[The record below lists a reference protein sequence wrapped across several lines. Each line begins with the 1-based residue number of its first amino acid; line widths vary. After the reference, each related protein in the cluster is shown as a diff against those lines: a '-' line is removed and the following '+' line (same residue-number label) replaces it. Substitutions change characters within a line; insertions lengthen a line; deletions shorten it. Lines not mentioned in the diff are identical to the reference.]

1 VEILK
6 EVVSASSVLLA
17 VVLLVAFG
25 QVLEAVFVDFLSLFI
40 LNLSVAA
47 AFLDHHSGVWLGR
60 QRRRRHRLLVSQA
73 ASDVII

>member
-25 QVLEAVFVDFLSLFI
+25 QVLEAVFVDFLSLFHFKSLCGSSI
-40 LNLSVAA
+40 FGPSQRRLARQAA
-47 AFLDHHSGVWLGR
+47 ASTTSLARITGCK
-60 QRRRRHRLLVSQA
+60 
-73 ASDVII
+73 